1 VCEEGAGGLIFL
13 SFVSIYFLIVIFKFV
28 PVELM
33 VGLYIFELAG
43 PVGF

>member
-1 VCEEGAGGLIFL
+1 M
-13 SFVSIYFLIVIFKFV
+13 VINVVFKFG

-43 PVGF
+43 PVGL